1 MTPEGRYEALA
12 DAPAD
17 RIEALAD
24 RILGTGVALEVLS
37 GPEAATAPV
46 RLPVPGT
53 ASTTVVVGQTAL
65 TTCAVLLAGAR
76 GDGCRPG
83 RDLRGALAAALCDA
97 EAERRGPFAADV
109 QAIAVQAVDQRAAT
123 LRRRARDVA
132 LTRTDRT

>member
-1 MTPEGRYEALA
+1 MTPEDRYEALA
-12 DAPAD
+12 DAPGH

-24 RILGTGVALEVLS
+24 RILATGVEMEVLR
-37 GPEAATAPV
+37 GPEVATAPV

-53 ASTTVVVGQTAL
+53 ASTTAVVGHAAL

-76 GDGCRPG
+76 GDSCRAG

-97 EAERRGPFAADV
+97 EAERRGPLAADV
-109 QAIAVQAVDQRAAT
+109 QSIALQAINQRAAT
-123 LRRRARDVA
+123 LRSRARDVA